1 MDKNNV
7 KNLFCQTYDI
17 GADEVKVTDF
27 TDHTMSVEIEN
38 QAFHYTYSVVNNVIR
53 FKPVEK

>member
-1 MDKNNV
+1 MDKSNV
-7 KNLFCQTYDI
+7 LNLFCETYAI

-38 QAFHYTYSVVNNVIR
+38 QPFHYTYSIVNNVIR